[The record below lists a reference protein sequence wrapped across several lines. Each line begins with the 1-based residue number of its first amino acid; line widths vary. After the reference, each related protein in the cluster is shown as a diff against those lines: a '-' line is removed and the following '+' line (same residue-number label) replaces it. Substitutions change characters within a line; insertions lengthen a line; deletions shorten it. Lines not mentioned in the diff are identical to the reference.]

1 MSELEFILM
10 YINKKIRLTACFIL
24 VHIASLLML
33 FLRPAEVYVVIDKIV
48 DQSKNSFKA
57 KA

>member
-1 MSELEFILM
+1 M
-10 YINKKIRLTACFIL
+10 YINRKIKLTAGFIL

-33 FLRPAEVYVVIDKIV
+33 FLRPAEAYVVIDKIV
-48 DQSKNSFKA
+48 EISTNSFKA